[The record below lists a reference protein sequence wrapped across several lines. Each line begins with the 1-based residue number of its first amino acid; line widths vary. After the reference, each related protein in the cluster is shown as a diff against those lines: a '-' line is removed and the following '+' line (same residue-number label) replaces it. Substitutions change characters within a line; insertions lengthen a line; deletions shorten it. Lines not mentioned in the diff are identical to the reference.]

1 MIKVTLS
8 GLCFPGAQVTFTPAE
23 KNWTPTK
30 AKIFKFEPNYKNY
43 HWNGNHTL
51 IYICSDNVLVRCG
64 HHGADAVDIAVEMA
78 TGSSASCYFLCV
90 RVRARAHTHR
100 HAHTQ
105 GFWATCASHTH
116 THGRTHSCLTQSQP
130 VDDNLA
136 AQLRK
141 CFISQLPLPDKA
153 RVPTVCKAGG
163 SNVTNYPPSPRRTD

>member
-8 GLCFPGAQVTFTPAE
+8 GPCFLDAQVIFAPFGE
-23 KNWTPTK
+23 NWIPTGQK
-30 AKIFKFEPNYKNY
+30 YSNFGTSSKKY
-43 HWNGNHTL
+43 HCDGKRRP
-51 IYICSDNVLVRCG
+51 IYICTDNALVCCG
-64 HHGADAVDIAVEMA
+64 HYGADAVDKAVEMA
-78 TGSSASCYFLCV
+78 KGSFASCYFLCV
-90 RVRARAHTHR
+90 RVRV
-100 HAHTQ
+100 HTQ

-116 THGRTHSCLTQSQP
+116 THGHTHSCLTQSQP

-153 RVPTVCKAGG
+153 RVPTVCEAGG